1 VQFEIRC
8 TKIKVLIRL
17 MKSETN
23 FFQHTDFAPYSFLGL
38 EVELRAC
45 PTEALAKAGIEYS
58 AKSVCGARP
67 EASGGARNEGSDEPV
82 EVNATS
88 S

>member
-1 VQFEIRC
+1 
-8 TKIKVLIRL
+8 

-23 FFQHTDFAPYSFLGL
+23 FFEHTDFAPYSLLGL
-38 EVELRAC
+38 AVELHAC
-45 PTEALAKAGIEYS
+45 PCADALAKAGMNTAQNQY
-58 AKSVCGARP
+58 AP
-67 EASGGARNEGSDEPV
+67 GARNDGSDEPV